1 MRYTL
6 AALLALLLLSS
17 ANGQYLNTAPST
29 QFTVSYVISAERF
42 LTDSLV
48 IDTVPANALLE
59 GVTVVSDSNWTYS
72 DSLYLGLSGER
83 PNSALLYAF
92 HKDAIKA
99 GFSYTRRVTTTR
111 DSLFGQYV
119 QSGSN
124 VITFVEEMGSG
135 MWTLPTSASFTM
147 HPFSNMATA
156 SNGFLI
162 RAYEGGLY
170 ETWGHF
176 TVSASGACTFG
187 VGLKDYSLDA
197 LDSLSTG
204 FAQLAAGVKTQ
215 VGFRGLTR
223 YAEGEEPS
231 LAFWVSD
238 NVTITCTDF
247 AFGIRKVE
255 RKPYI
260 TGPGDQYIRAAVGGT
275 KATRNGR
282 LRFTLTYTL
291 LP

>member
-1 MRYTL
+1 MRYAL
-6 AALLALLLLSS
+6 APLFALFLFSS
-17 ANGQYLNTAPST
+17 VNGQYLNTAPST
-29 QFTVSYVISAERF
+29 QFTVSYVITAERF
-42 LTDSLV
+42 LTDSLL
-48 IDTVPANALLE
+48 IDTIPANALLE
-59 GVTVVSDSNWTYS
+59 SVTVAADSNWMYS

-99 GFSYTRRVTTTR
+99 GYSYVRRVATTR

-124 VITFVEEMGSG
+124 VVAFVEELESG
-135 MWTLPTSASFTM
+135 MWTQPMSASLSM
-147 HPFSNMATA
+147 HPYSTLATA
-156 SNGFLI
+156 TCGFSL

-187 VGLKDYSLDA
+187 VGLKDYPLDA
-197 LDSLSTG
+197 IDSLSTG
-204 FAQLAAGVKTQ
+204 FTQLAAGVKTQ
-215 VGFRGLTR
+215 VGFRGLTK
-223 YAEGEEPS
+223 YAEGGEPS

-238 NVTITCTDF
+238 PVTITCTDF

-255 RKPYI
+255 RKAYI
-260 TGPGDQYIRAAVGGT
+260 TGPGDKYIRAAVGGT
-275 KATRNGR
+275 KSTLNGR
-282 LRFTLTYTL
+282 LRFTLTYSL